1 MLFVMMSTD
10 IEKKFSYFRGG
21 TCLDSLCFFL
31 AVSSWNSF
39 FKIYSGL
46 KLKIYIDP
54 STGSAGSEVRI
65 KNNRPKGKIVL
76 KTKTKRKKNSAKKKK
91 ENRLARSRTRFICP
105 CKQPLDHCTIAH
117 IILHINF
124 VISKQFFPAID
135 AV

>member
-46 KLKIYIDP
+46 KLKIYINP

-76 KTKTKRKKNSAKKKK
+76 KTKTKRKKNSAKKNK
-91 ENRLARSRTRFICP
+91 
-105 CKQPLDHCTIAH
+105 
-117 IILHINF
+117 
-124 VISKQFFPAID
+124 
-135 AV
+135 